1 MNKNYISP
9 KKASKI
15 LGVHW
20 MTLRNWSEKG
30 QIDTIRSPGG
40 KRFYNVNKYMKDNSK
55 IPQEEQ
61 IRHNICY
68 CRVSSSGQKGDLENQ
83 INYMKEKYPDYEIL
97 SDIGSGINFKRA
109 NLKRIINYAIKN
121 ELGTLV
127 VSYKDRLCRIAFEL
141 IEEILK
147 EYSKTEII
155 VINSEEKSS
164 EEELVDD
171 MLEIITVFSSRLYGM
186 RSYKKEIKTI

>member
-1 MNKNYISP
+1 MNKNYLSP

-30 QIDTIRSPGG
+30 KIETIRSAGG
-40 KRFYNVNKYMKDNSK
+40 KRFYNVSKYLKEHSEL
-55 IPQEEQ
+55 PQEETK
-61 IRHNICY
+61 RRNICY
-68 CRVSSSGQKGDLENQ
+68 CRVSSHGQKEDLENQ
-83 INYMKEKYPDYEIL
+83 INYMKGMYPEYEIL

-109 NLKRIINYAIKN
+109 NLKKIIGYGIKN
-121 ELGTLV
+121 ELETLV

-141 IEEILK
+141 IEEILV
-147 EYSKTEII
+147 EYSKTKIRI
-155 VINSEEKSS
+155 INSEEKSS

-186 RSYKKEIKTI
+186 RSYKKGIKTI